1 MSIMCFESEHQWAS
15 LLCSHQAL
23 VEIHISVKVRL
34 NLVLIC
40 GLRKKNCCQDVNLS
54 ALAQCYFILGEP
66 EEAII
71 QDPGRGIQTSDMGD
85 MGCQVAKILKDLLAR
100 GEKDLRYVWSLWGVS
115 IAMEVTQ

>member
-1 MSIMCFESEHQWAS
+1 M
-15 LLCSHQAL
+15 
-23 VEIHISVKVRL
+23 
-34 NLVLIC
+34 
-40 GLRKKNCCQDVNLS
+40 NLS

-100 GEKDLRYVWSLWGVS
+100 GEKDLRYVWSLWGVFHS
-115 IAMEVTQ
+115 HGGHPVAGWFHRKSQSKIDDEMGYPHFRKPPYV